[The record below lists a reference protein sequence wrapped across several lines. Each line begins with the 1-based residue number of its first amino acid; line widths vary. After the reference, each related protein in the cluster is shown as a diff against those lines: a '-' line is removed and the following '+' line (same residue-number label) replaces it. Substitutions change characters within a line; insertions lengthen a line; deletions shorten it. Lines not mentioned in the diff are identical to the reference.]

1 MLQRLVIILVLAVLA
16 GCKSPRFAKGG
27 VFVED
32 VDRYF
37 NTDLNNANVWL
48 YMDIVP
54 FSPKGTGLK
63 MTQLYPDDK
72 QVMKSIG
79 IHTKG
84 SKLLFSAVPDS
95 EPQYHLIALQHR
107 NGVEKLDGYE
117 RKVQDS
123 AFYFQRDITLG
134 RLDIRHIYIPYRED
148 GGLSLIYYISTEKH
162 LDCRFCKVDYLARI
176 NALELQKKD
185 SDSLH
190 WQITECRDREAKKHV
205 HLKPNLG
212 MLSSDQIAFLK
223 VYLDFKNG
231 NVGLQYFQI
240 LRPTDR
246 DRIEVSLCPGQYYVE
261 YQDSESKVLQRDT
274 VSIRD

>member
-1 MLQRLVIILVLAVLA
+1 MRSHLIVLFILVSLA

-37 NTDLNNANVWL
+37 NTDLSHANVWL
-48 YMDIVP
+48 YMDIKP
-54 FSPKGTGLK
+54 FNPKGTGLK
-63 MTQLYPDDK
+63 MKQLYPDDK
-72 QVMKSIG
+72 QVMKSVG

-95 EPQYHLIALQHR
+95 KPQYHLIAIQHR
-107 NGVEKLDGYE
+107 NAVERLDGYE

-123 AFYFQRDITLG
+123 AFYFQRDITSG
-134 RLDIRHIYIPYRED
+134 RLDIRHIYIPYKED

-185 SDSLH
+185 NDSLR
-190 WQITECRDREAKKHV
+190 WQITDCKYGEVRKSVR
-205 HLKPNLG
+205 LKSDLR
-212 MLSSDQIAFLK
+212 MLLSNQIAFLK
-223 VYLDFKNG
+223 VYLDFENG
-231 NVGLQYFQI
+231 NAGLQYFQI
-240 LRPTDR
+240 LKPIDR
-246 DRIEVSLCPGQYYVE
+246 DGIEVSLCPGRYYLE
-261 YQDSESKVLQRDT
+261 YLDAESKVVQRDT
-274 VSIRD
+274 LSIKD